1 MNLKNYFDKGLNYND
16 YLKKVNN
23 QLETLEKT
31 DKDSFLIPHYSLN
44 LQRMKRLNKTFN
56 LSEEQKN
63 ALKNISTDFELLT
76 ISEGWC
82 GDAAQ
87 SLPILNVI
95 MNELGV
101 EQRIVFRDENLEL
114 MDKFLTDGARSIP
127 MYIGIDSEGN
137 EKFRFGPRPRK
148 GMEMLEKHKENPEVY
163 TSDDFH
169 NDLQLWYNKD
179 KGEAIFDELLE
190 TMK

>member
-1 MNLKNYFDKGLNYND
+1 MNLTDYFNKGLNYTD
-16 YLKKVNN
+16 YLEKVND
-23 QLETLEKT
+23 QLETLKNT

-44 LQRMKRLNKTFN
+44 LQRMKRLDKTFK
-56 LSEEQKN
+56 LSDEQKES
-63 ALKNISTDFELLT
+63 LKNISKDFQLLV

-87 SLPILNVI
+87 NMPIINAV
-95 MNELGV
+95 MNELGID
-101 EQRIVFRDENLEL
+101 QKIVFRDENLEL
-114 MDKFLTDGARSIP
+114 MDQFLTDESRSIP
-127 MYIGIDSEGN
+127 VFIGITTDGK

-148 GMEMLEKHKENPEVY
+148 GMEMLAKHKENPEVY
-163 TSDDFH
+163 TSEEFH

-179 KGEAIFDELLE
+179 KGKAIFEELFE